1 MSNIKYAVRNP
12 NFLNT
17 SDYSRAVEI
26 TLEQRNQNLSKLS
39 ITSDNSIG
47 DIQPDM
53 NARDLRGTTGYPI
66 LKLSKMMQPTT
77 KDRHTP
83 GSESEST
90 QGVDKQFARVVVF
103 VVNGN

>member
-1 MSNIKYAVRNP
+1 
-12 NFLNT
+12 
-17 SDYSRAVEI
+17 
-26 TLEQRNQNLSKLS
+26 
-39 ITSDNSIG
+39 
-47 DIQPDM
+47 M

-103 VVNGN
+103 VVNGNCIELRVCPHPDYCGATRLNMM

>member
-1 MSNIKYAVRNP
+1 
-12 NFLNT
+12 
-17 SDYSRAVEI
+17 
-26 TLEQRNQNLSKLS
+26 
-39 ITSDNSIG
+39 
-47 DIQPDM
+47 M